1 MAIHHG
7 ADALGLVGRM
17 PSGPGPIEDDLIA
30 SIAKTIHPPVASFLL
45 TSHQSADEI
54 LNHVKKTGVNTV

>member
-1 MAIHHG
+1 
-7 ADALGLVGRM
+7 M

-54 LNHVKKTGVNTV
+54 INHVKKTGVNTV